1 MREIYSTIKLKTIDE
16 AQEKLNRHNKKMT
29 DSGALPPEMD
39 SIQTNWKKRDEKKQ
53 NIRKLFS
60 VNNQNGVDNM
70 GILAYEGH
78 YLYDLNNQNFS
89 IFRVGP
95 GAKLN

>member
-1 MREIYSTIKLKTIDE
+1 
-16 AQEKLNRHNKKMT
+16 MT